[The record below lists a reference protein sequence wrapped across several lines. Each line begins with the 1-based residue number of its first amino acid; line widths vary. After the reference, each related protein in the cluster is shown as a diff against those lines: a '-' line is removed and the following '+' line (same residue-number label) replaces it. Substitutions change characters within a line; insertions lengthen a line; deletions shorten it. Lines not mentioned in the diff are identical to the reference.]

1 MSAALLDFPPAGP
14 SARNLMERALDPHIL
29 LGMPHLNASGLSE
42 TWLMKE
48 LGHRH
53 WLMLARHL
61 GIDNA
66 DFRTADGEEAYAAI
80 CATSLT
86 DARFNVVQANNI
98 LAIHSRLS
106 AVSRTQTSTR
116 HELSVQGR
124 SVGAVELISTF
135 VHRKI
140 KGNNHSIA
148 RVTLR
153 EPQAQRFEFSLLA
166 QNAAD
171 IRNGRLATHF
181 GFPVLA
187 TKALRTFKFDPSTSQ
202 EFNGAGLFYFAEFQ
216 ALTDRALENWFPSK
230 SPITQREVFFL
241 GNIEKNESV
250 FFDLID
256 YSGEQETVYGRLR
269 REDGKVIARIF
280 STFSDFGGGLA
291 RCEALKER
299 GLNFP

>member
-14 SARNLMERALDPHIL
+14 SARDLMERALDPHIF
-29 LGMPHLNASGLSE
+29 LGMPHLNGNGLSE

-61 GIDNA
+61 GIDSA

-98 LAIHSRLS
+98 LTIHSRLS

-116 HELSVQGR
+116 HELSVHGR
-124 SVGAVELISTF
+124 SVGTVELISTF
-135 VHRKI
+135 VHRTI

-148 RVTLR
+148 RVTLHQ
-153 EPQAQRFEFSLLA
+153 PQAPRFEFSPLA

-171 IRNGRLATHF
+171 IRNGRLGTHF

-187 TKALRTFKFDPSTSQ
+187 NKALRTFKFDPSTSQ

-216 ALTDRALENWFPSK
+216 ALADRALENWFPRK
-230 SPITQREVFFL
+230 GPVVQREVYFL

-256 YSGEQETVYGRLR
+256 CCDEKKSAYGQLR
-269 REDGKVIARIF
+269 REDGNVIAKIF
-280 STFSDFGGGLA
+280 STWNVLF
-291 RCEALKER
+291 
-299 GLNFP
+299 